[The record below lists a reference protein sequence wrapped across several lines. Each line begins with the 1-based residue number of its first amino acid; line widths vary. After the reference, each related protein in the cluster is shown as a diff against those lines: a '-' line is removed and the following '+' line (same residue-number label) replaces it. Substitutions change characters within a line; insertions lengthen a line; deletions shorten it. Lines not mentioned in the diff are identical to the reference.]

1 MNWIKGLRLLT
12 NLSKPTGEIS
22 KCGASQCSSVNK
34 HQNGILDA
42 ENITPLSL
50 QQQRG
55 CLAVNSFQQ
64 PSLGPKDIDLQDTL
78 IVSRN
83 MLGKFELTSC
93 IQGNTLRLKRPA
105 VTVSRRYGQSAQDD
119 PKLDRDFLVQLW
131 VADKK
136 QKRSRAKRRGKVV
149 NYANNGETVYTN
161 QSSFQPPLG
170 RWFSGTSIT
179 EEKSDDHVRPV
190 LKQPPLSQSATGALK
205 PASLEEARVAPLLA
219 RSNLLITRDIE
230 WANLVFG
237 FEQENRYA
245 IVDICYPQ
253 SPAGLIREQSNLI
266 ARQLLRSRRP
276 FVAYITDA
284 MGNELFRVRTLCTII
299 AIHFVYYCCCS
310 FRAYLILLLGSK
322 ALLVDNQ
329 LNLCRDRRMWEL
341 LLPAESNSPN
351 FLTSPL
357 RNKQFA
363 VVENPGFWN
372 WTFNL
377 KDIDGQMLAQVDRDW
392 RGFGFEIFTDAGQYV
407 IRFGSADAS
416 PNIGPAGVVQEL
428 EVARPLTL
436 SERAVAVAL
445 AVSLDNDYFSRHG
458 GWAIPFVAVD
468 LSDLSLYSTPPSH
481 RSASP
486 TASSSA
492 MVSRYRDLNH
502 RRFG

>member
-190 LKQPPLSQSATGALK
+190 LKQPPISQSATGALK

-284 MGNELFRVRTLCTII
+284 MGNELFRVRRPFWWITSSIYAEIDGKEVGVVHRRWHLWKR
-299 AIHFVYYCCCS
+299 VYDL
-310 FRAYLILLLGSK
+310 YLG
-322 ALLVDNQ
+322 
-329 LNLCRDRRMWEL
+329 
-341 LLPAESNSPN
+341 
-351 FLTSPL
+351 
-357 RNKQFA
+357 NKQFA

-458 GWAIPFVAVD
+458 GWAIPFVAV
-468 LSDLSLYSTPPSH
+468 
-481 RSASP
+481 
-486 TASSSA
+486 
-492 MVSRYRDLNH
+492 
-502 RRFG
+502 GE

>member
-42 ENITPLSL
+42 ENITPLCL

-83 MLGKFELTSC
+83 MLGKFELASC

-205 PASLEEARVAPLLA
+205 PASLEE
-219 RSNLLITRDIE
+219 
-230 WANLVFG
+230 
-237 FEQENRYA
+237 
-245 IVDICYPQ
+245 
-253 SPAGLIREQSNLI
+253 
-266 ARQLLRSRRP
+266 
-276 FVAYITDA
+276 
-284 MGNELFRVRTLCTII
+284 
-299 AIHFVYYCCCS
+299 
-310 FRAYLILLLGSK
+310 
-322 ALLVDNQ
+322 
-329 LNLCRDRRMWEL
+329 
-341 LLPAESNSPN
+341 
-351 FLTSPL
+351 
-357 RNKQFA
+357 
-363 VVENPGFWN
+363 
-372 WTFNL
+372 
-377 KDIDGQMLAQVDRDW
+377 
-392 RGFGFEIFTDAGQYV
+392 
-407 IRFGSADAS
+407 
-416 PNIGPAGVVQEL
+416 
-428 EVARPLTL
+428 
-436 SERAVAVAL
+436 
-445 AVSLDNDYFSRHG
+445 VS
-458 GWAIPFVAVD
+458 
-468 LSDLSLYSTPPSH
+468 
-481 RSASP
+481 
-486 TASSSA
+486 
-492 MVSRYRDLNH
+492 
-502 RRFG
+502 

>member
-93 IQGNTLRLKRPA
+93 IQGNTLRLKKPA

-131 VADKK
+131 VANKK

-170 RWFSGTSIT
+170 RWFSGTSIA
-179 EEKSDDHVRPV
+179 EEKADDHVRPV

-284 MGNELFRVRTLCTII
+284 MGKELFRVRRPFWWITSSIYAEIDGKEVGVVHRRWHLWKR
-299 AIHFVYYCCCS
+299 VYDL
-310 FRAYLILLLGSK
+310 YLG
-322 ALLVDNQ
+322 
-329 LNLCRDRRMWEL
+329 
-341 LLPAESNSPN
+341 
-351 FLTSPL
+351 
-357 RNKQFA
+357 NKQFA

-458 GWAIPFVAVD
+458 GWAIPFVAV
-468 LSDLSLYSTPPSH
+468 
-481 RSASP
+481 
-486 TASSSA
+486 
-492 MVSRYRDLNH
+492 
-502 RRFG
+502 GE

>member
-22 KCGASQCSSVNK
+22 KCGASQCSGVNK

-83 MLGKFELTSC
+83 MLGKFDLTSC

-149 NYANNGETVYTN
+149 NYANNGETVYAN

-284 MGNELFRVRTLCTII
+284 MGNELFRVRRPFWWITSSIYAEIDGKEVGVVHRRWHLWKR
-299 AIHFVYYCCCS
+299 VYDL
-310 FRAYLILLLGSK
+310 YLG
-322 ALLVDNQ
+322 
-329 LNLCRDRRMWEL
+329 
-341 LLPAESNSPN
+341 
-351 FLTSPL
+351 
-357 RNKQFA
+357 NKQFA

-458 GWAIPFVAVD
+458 GWAIPFVAV
-468 LSDLSLYSTPPSH
+468 
-481 RSASP
+481 
-486 TASSSA
+486 
-492 MVSRYRDLNH
+492 
-502 RRFG
+502 GE

>member
-284 MGNELFRVRTLCTII
+284 MGNELFRVRRPFWWITSSIYAEIDGKEVGVVHRRWHLWKR
-299 AIHFVYYCCCS
+299 VYDL
-310 FRAYLILLLGSK
+310 YLG
-322 ALLVDNQ
+322 
-329 LNLCRDRRMWEL
+329 
-341 LLPAESNSPN
+341 
-351 FLTSPL
+351 
-357 RNKQFA
+357 NKQFA

-416 PNIGPAGVVQEL
+416 PNMGPAGVVQEL

-458 GWAIPFVAVD
+458 GWAIPFVAV
-468 LSDLSLYSTPPSH
+468 
-481 RSASP
+481 
-486 TASSSA
+486 
-492 MVSRYRDLNH
+492 
-502 RRFG
+502 GE